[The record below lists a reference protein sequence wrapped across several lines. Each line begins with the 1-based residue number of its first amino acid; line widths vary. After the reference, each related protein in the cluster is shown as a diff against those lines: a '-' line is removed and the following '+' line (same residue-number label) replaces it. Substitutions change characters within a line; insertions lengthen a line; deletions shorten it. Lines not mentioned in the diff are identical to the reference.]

1 MGHDA
6 QKTVAVKPRRV
17 RSLFSRLAATLILV
31 LALLGVAQYFLGHW
45 LIDQYRDES
54 DQNLHTMV
62 ASQLAAKL
70 EHYTAGT
77 IDYGEM
83 DRVINEATRFS
94 PQIEVYIVAQDGT
107 LRAWSGRV
115 RPIFQYRVDVAPIK
129 RFITDPAVSYP
140 LYGTSP
146 RDEFGTRR
154 IFSAAPLQFGTEQT
168 YLYVIL
174 SSVAQQIT
182 YQGLITKHATL
193 ASVGLLVLSLTVAAV
208 IALAAFSWITK
219 RLTRMTKSVERFE
232 QGELTE
238 RIADN
243 SDDEVGKLARTFN
256 LMAATIEAHIEALN
270 QKDQLR
276 RELIANVSHDLR
288 GPITSISGFLE
299 TLLMKGNDLPPEA
312 RERYTRIALSGVES
326 LNRLIQELF
335 ELSKFEAREV
345 VPSIAPVD
353 LSDLVGSL
361 EAKFTPLALQR
372 NVRIITA
379 AAPQGAQVALCDLAM
394 IERALANL
402 VENAI
407 RYTPEGGQ
415 VTIGVEDCSE
425 RLRIFISDT
434 GVGIDEEDL
443 PRIFDQFFRAK
454 RTQRKDMPGT
464 GLGLAIVKKIIEA
477 HDSAIDVSSRPNEG
491 TRFSFSLVRAEPQD
505 PAQEAP
511 RITLH

>member
-1 MGHDA
+1 MEHDGLKAGA
-6 QKTVAVKPRRV
+6 QKPRRV

-45 LIDQYRDES
+45 LLDQYRDES

-70 EHYTAGT
+70 ERSTSGT
-77 IDYGEM
+77 IDYGEL
-83 DRVINEATRFS
+83 DRVLSEATRIN
-94 PQIEVYIVAQDGT
+94 PQIEIYIVGHDGN
-107 LRAWSGRV
+107 LLAWSGRM
-115 RPIFQYRVDVAPIK
+115 RPIFNFQVDVEPIR
-129 RFITDPAVSYP
+129 RFIHDPTVTYP

-146 RDEFGTRR
+146 RDEKGMR
-154 IFSAAPLQFGTEQT
+154 IFSAAPLRFGEESV

-174 SSVAQQIT
+174 SSVSQQIT

-193 ASVGLLVLSLTVAAV
+193 ASVGLLVLSLTVAAI

-232 QGELTE
+232 QGDLTE
-238 RIADN
+238 RITDR

-256 LMAATIEAHIEALN
+256 VMASTIEAHIEALN

-299 TLLMKGNDLPPEA
+299 TLLMKGNELPPES
-312 RERYTRIALSGVES
+312 RERYTRIALAGVES

-345 VPSIAPVD
+345 VPSMAPVD
-353 LSDLVGSL
+353 LSDLVLSL
-361 EAKFTPLALQR
+361 EAKFTPLAAQR
-372 NVRIITA
+372 TVRIITA
-379 AAPQGAQVALCDLAM
+379 VAPHGAQVALCDLAM
-394 IERALANL
+394 IERALSNL
-402 VENAI
+402 AENAI

-415 VTIGVEDCSE
+415 VTIGVEDCGE
-425 RLRIFISDT
+425 RLRIFVSDT

-464 GLGLAIVKKIIEA
+464 GLGLAIVRKIIEA
-477 HDSAIDVSSRPNEG
+477 HNSAIDVASKPNEG
-491 TRFSFSLVRAEPQD
+491 TRFSFSLGRAEVSAVSPSID
-505 PAQEAP
+505 P
-511 RITLH
+511 RLTLH